1 MAIRPWT
8 YTAALVPIAL
18 GAALAY
24 YEGKFHAV
32 LFALTLIAGIFI
44 QAGANLFNTY
54 GDYASGVDLHAS
66 PDDSRS
72 PIVKGQLSADTIK
85 YAAFGTLAISGAIG
99 LYLAYV
105 TGWPVLA
112 IGMVGVAGA
121 YGYTRGLI
129 PYKYIGMGSPLVFFL
144 MGPMMVWP
152 AYYIQTEQ
160 FSLRPIW
167 ISIPISFLVS
177 AILHANEFRDQPE
190 DAAAGIR
197 TFALILGNR
206 GSLIFLYFLNIAAFV
221 SLIALCA
228 LHQAPITSLLPVL
241 MIPVVVK
248 LLTDAT
254 AGYRGDTSR
263 LIGLAILSGKTHFLF
278 GALFVIGVAIGRFVH

>member
-129 PYKYIGMGSPLVFFL
+129 PYKYTF
-144 MGPMMVWP
+144 
-152 AYYIQTEQ
+152 
-160 FSLRPIW
+160 RP
-167 ISIPISFLVS
+167 SSS
-177 AILHANEFRDQPE
+177 
-190 DAAAGIR
+190 
-197 TFALILGNR
+197 
-206 GSLIFLYFLNIAAFV
+206 
-221 SLIALCA
+221 
-228 LHQAPITSLLPVL
+228 
-241 MIPVVVK
+241 
-248 LLTDAT
+248 
-254 AGYRGDTSR
+254 
-263 LIGLAILSGKTHFLF
+263 
-278 GALFVIGVAIGRFVH
+278 RFVRSGSQSRSRFWFLRFCTPMSFAISRKMRRPEFAHSL